1 MQNGPIALIE
11 PNLNLKSNSRKKL
24 KGERYKMKVLS
35 WFKIAVLSLTSCY
48 MLQAVAEQNTEQNLD
63 SKAEQVAE
71 QNATES
77 ESKAYS
83 DQCPKCPECVIY
95 ASDVAA
101 AEFNNKYLG
110 QDMRYINAVKD
121 ALTIEEEELLP
132 LVSLDKNSQFVTYD
146 DQDRVLLLSLHAYPD
161 SYIEGTDMKLPYQC
175 WSFTDKEFKAWY
187 GRNSNG
193 VTNWKLRLN
202 QLLGMP
208 AERKSTHITA
218 IWVHPED
225 VLRPAYRT
233 DVFNQEPSGS
243 FEESKEEFAG
253 IQVHSY
259 IQAKSLEKAK
269 ELEKALS
276 QASKNKANAEL
287 ADPQI
292 TERKKALLKAAISSD
307 QELSH
312 ENVQG
317 TYHTHSLD
325 SFKSWFNKNIIA
337 SYFSQHDYPW
347 TRIGYTYDWAHAL
360 RADGNN
366 GASEYG
372 VTEFLVPQHT
382 KVTVAYTLSIK
393 DFIKKI
399 AKEVE
404 QDHTNSTTNYFLQ

>member
-1 MQNGPIALIE
+1 
-11 PNLNLKSNSRKKL
+11 
-24 KGERYKMKVLS
+24 
-35 WFKIAVLSLTSCY
+35 

-83 DQCPKCPECVIY
+83 EQCPKCPECVIY

-193 VTNWKLRLN
+193 VTNWTLRLN

-233 DVFNQEPSGS
+233 DAFNQEPSGS

-372 VTEFLVPQHT
+372 VTEFLVPQHI

>member
-11 PNLNLKSNSRKKL
+11 PRKNLKSNSRKKL

-63 SKAEQVAE
+63 SKTEQVAD
-71 QNATES
+71 QNATEI

-83 DQCPKCPECVIY
+83 EQCPKCPECVIY

-193 VTNWKLRLN
+193 VTNWTLRLN

-276 QASKNKANAEL
+276 QASNNKANAEL